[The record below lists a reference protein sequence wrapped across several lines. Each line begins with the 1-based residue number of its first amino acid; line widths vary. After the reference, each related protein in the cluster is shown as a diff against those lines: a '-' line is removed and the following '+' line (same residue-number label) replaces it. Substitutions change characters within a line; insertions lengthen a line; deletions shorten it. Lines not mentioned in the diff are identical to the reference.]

1 VKPRLY
7 IGLPGNEAMAARL
20 AELENAETGLMN
32 LHTFPDGE
40 TGLRFLGN
48 VAERDVVLVCT
59 LVQPNE
65 KFLPL
70 VFAALDARARG
81 ARQVGLVAPYLAYMR
96 QDSAFR
102 PGEAV
107 TSRAFAQLLSRNFDW
122 LVTMD
127 PHLHRIHA
135 LEEIYSIP
143 AVAVHSG
150 PALASWI
157 GANVPRPFLIGP
169 DAESRQWVG
178 AVAAACG
185 APFAVLHKNRAGDRR
200 VSVESIPAIPAGA
213 TPVLLDDII
222 SSGSTAAEV
231 LRRLPAGYSP
241 VVLAIHGVFAGRALN
256 KIQRGSGARIITT
269 NSIPGPT
276 AQIDIAPLIADAV
289 SALGTLPRETKF
301 HK

>member
-20 AELENAETGLMN
+20 AALENAETGLVN

-40 TGLRFLGN
+40 TGLRFLCDM
-48 VAERDVVLVCT
+48 AERDVVLVCT

-65 KFLPL
+65 KILSL
-70 VFAALDARARG
+70 IFAALEARARG

-96 QDSAFR
+96 QDSSFQ

-107 TSRAFAQLLSRNFDW
+107 TSRAFAQILSQNFDW

-135 LEEIYSIP
+135 LGEIYSVP

-157 GANVPRPFLIGP
+157 GANVTCPFLIGP
-169 DAESRQWVG
+169 DEESRQWVG

-185 APFAVLHKNRAGDRR
+185 APFAVLHKSRAGDRR
-200 VSVESIPAIPAGA
+200 VSIDSIPAGA

-231 LRRLPAGYSP
+231 LRHLPAGHSP

-256 KIQRGSGARIITT
+256 EIQRVAQVVTT

-289 SALGTLPRETKF
+289 RALGKRPRETKSRS
-301 HK
+301 

>member
-7 IGLPGNEAMAARL
+7 IALPGNEAMAAQL
-20 AELENAETGLMN
+20 AALEGAQTGLLN

-40 TGLRFLGN
+40 TGLRFLGD
-48 VAERDVVLVCT
+48 VAERDVVFVCT

-70 VFAALDARARG
+70 MFVALEARARG

-96 QDSAFR
+96 QDTSFH

-122 LVTMD
+122 MVTVD

-143 AVAVHSG
+143 AIAVHSG

-157 GANVPRPFLIGP
+157 GANVSSPFLIGP
-169 DAESRQWVG
+169 DEESRQWVG
-178 AVAAACG
+178 TVAAACG
-185 APFAVLHKNRAGDRR
+185 APFAVLQKNRAGDSR
-200 VSVESIPAIPAGA
+200 VSNDSIPAIPAGA

-222 SSGSTAAEV
+222 SSGTTAAEV
-231 LRRLPAGYSP
+231 LRRIPAGIAP
-241 VVLAIHGVFAGRALN
+241 VVLAIHGVFAGDAL
-256 KIQRGSGARIITT
+256 KRIQRDARIITT
-269 NSIPGPT
+269 NSIPGPA

-289 SALGTLPRETKF
+289 RALGPVPIRPG
-301 HK
+301 

>member
-1 VKPRLY
+1 
-7 IGLPGNEAMAARL
+7 MAARL
-20 AELENAETGLMN
+20 AALEGAETGLLN

-40 TGLRFLGN
+40 TGLRFLID

-59 LVQPNE
+59 MLQPNQ

-70 VFAALDARARG
+70 MFAALEARARG
-81 ARQVGLVAPYLAYMR
+81 ARQIGLVAPYLAYMR
-96 QDSAFR
+96 QDTSFH

-107 TSRAFAQLLSRNFDW
+107 TSRAFAQLLSQNLDW
-122 LVTMD
+122 LVTVD

-135 LEEIYSIP
+135 LEEIYSIT

-157 GANVPRPFLIGP
+157 GANVSNPFLIGP
-169 DAESRQWVG
+169 DEESRQWVG
-178 AVAAACG
+178 AVAAACK
-185 APFAVLHKNRAGDRR
+185 APFAVLHKNRAGDRQ
-200 VSVESIPAIPAGA
+200 VSIDSIPAIPDGA

-231 LRRLPAGYSP
+231 LRRLPPGSVP
-241 VVLAIHGVFAGRALN
+241 VVLAIHGVFAGGALN
-256 KIQRGSGARIITT
+256 KVQGGARIITT
-269 NSIPGPT
+269 NSIPGPA

-289 SALGTLPRETKF
+289 RALCARERKSGL
-301 HK
+301 